1 MSRGFTDWTDLG
13 IFPLQDTQE
22 GVPVGMRMA
31 MVAGRVMKRPDPGE
45 EEEASAVEY
54 AREGSDG
61 LGSLGD
67 IHPWFFWQTAE
78 REKRDMGSWSM
89 AWATMVT
96 QRALYYTHA
105 KVQPLTTVGRIGMV
119 NDTRYEETT
128 PVWPLGLPEQPEGMM
143 AMLMPSTN
151 EDEPSKVMLS
161 ADRRLVASGVSG
173 PGAAGTTIVDMQPT
187 GVLCMSGADTPGE
200 GGRHARLHGLL
211 RVIALRHGSGGKLRS
226 PDLNSLAINYSTS
239 QQDGILGYGMVFG
252 QSVTGG
258 GGGGP
263 TTDGGGAVA
272 PGAPVTPGASSGRSG
287 SRGSDDGLNSPASGG
302 PPPPGGTGNSGA
314 NATAEEQR
322 SVGDF
327 GSFQAAARGGHA
339 IGLMAAAASG
349 PIGFG
354 CGKHTIGYDAD
365 GHKMTSAHIMTDAY
379 FYKDSDKDGP
389 IMFEDVDYPEA
400 PEEHAVPTVVHLS
413 FDKEQKHP
421 FIGGEQDGK
430 WRWWTTVPYVEAEGG
445 GEGGEGGGVDSGGT
459 TPGAPITPG
468 GAGTGTGPGSG
479 PGPGVGPG
487 APVTPP
493 GGGSTGP
500 VTPPGGPPP
509 PGGGGGPV
517 TPPGGGSTRPGG
529 GPVTGGAPNPPPGP
543 PNLPKQEP
551 KGPVTP
557 GGDTPSPPLLN
568 SRLEGGHVAQRPD
581 AKFAIEKGVSALSS
595 RGTKRP
601 DVNPAFPDS
610 TRAPRTGRGPAGVI
624 SKVGGSTIGRDVGLY
639 SILHP
644 FNTGFAA
651 ISFRPQ
657 LWIKGAPNFEHNPT
671 LGARS
676 YKMEERTRPSVLTIR
691 AWGAQNE
698 SGDWDYETTP
708 SKGRARGGTV
718 KGGILIAPAEFEMED
733 YLGINSDVDTD
744 DTAVSTFVTF
754 APTVGAAFGKPTT
767 TGRPSQYSKLIRQNT
782 ATGKLAFS
790 EFTHATTGVTDIAKM
805 SVLGTQA
812 YMELEGTGAVKVP
825 SGTTGNRPS
834 TGVATGMV
842 RVNTTTSD
850 FEFYDGSAWQNTKMD
865 SDDQDKLDNITV
877 TSAVNLNTINTAIAA
892 VPADTAS
899 RLTALE
905 ASAQFQPKAFGRFT
919 TVASPA
925 LLATS
930 YNIASVSKSSTG
942 VYAVVID
949 TDMDTAN
956 YTVVTSCEDSTATIQ
971 IVLTS
976 LIATTGF
983 SIALRDASG
992 NLSDVSESVSFA
1004 VFENNT

>member
-13 IFPLQDTQE
+13 IFPLQDVRE
-22 GVPVGMRMA
+22 GVNTGMRMA
-31 MVAGRVMKRPDPGE
+31 MVAGRVKRHPDPGE
-45 EEEASAVEY
+45 NGEMLTEY
-54 AREGSDG
+54 SREDDMGT
-61 LGSLGD
+61 LGD
-67 IHPWFFWQTAE
+67 IHPWLFWQTSQ

-89 AWATMVT
+89 AWGVMVT
-96 QRALYYTHA
+96 RQASFYNYAR
-105 KVQPLTTVGRIGMV
+105 VQPLIHRDQVDMV
-119 NDTRYEETT
+119 NDIRYKALQ
-128 PVWPLGLPEQPEGMM
+128 PVWQSGLPEQPEGML

-151 EDEPSKVMLS
+151 ETEPSKVMLS
-161 ADRRLVASGVSG
+161 ADRRLVASGTSG
-173 PGAAGTTIVDMQPT
+173 PGAAGTTIVDMQPS
-187 GVLCMSGADTPGE
+187 GVLCMDGSEVPGQ

-211 RVIALRHGSGGKLRS
+211 RVVALQSGSAGILRS
-226 PDLNSLAINYSTS
+226 PDLNSLAINYGTS
-239 QQDGILGYGMVFG
+239 QQDGIIGYGMVFG
-252 QSVTGG
+252 PSVVGGGGG

-263 TTDGGGAVA
+263 TTGSSSPPKG
-272 PGAPVTPGASSGRSG
+272 PITPGAGGTSGGRSG
-287 SRGSDDGLNSPASGG
+287 GRSGG
-302 PPPPGGTGNSGA
+302 PPPPGSGDGGDGGDGGPS
-314 NATAEEQR
+314 TEEMA
-322 SVGDF
+322 VADF
-327 GSFQAAARGGHA
+327 GSFQASPRGGHA
-339 IGLMAAAASG
+339 IGFMSSGASG
-349 PIGFG
+349 PVGFG
-354 CGKHTIGYDAD
+354 CGKHTIGYDKD
-365 GHKMTSAHIMTDAY
+365 GHRMTSAHIMTDSY
-379 FYKDSDKDGP
+379 FYDEGDRDGP
-389 IMFEDVDYPEA
+389 LMFEGDYPDA
-400 PEEHAVPTVVHLS
+400 PEEHAIPTVVHLS
-413 FDKEQKHP
+413 WDSEEKHN
-421 FIGGEQDGK
+421 FVGGEQDGK
-430 WRWWTTVPYVEAEGG
+430 WRWWTTVPYIESEDGDG
-445 GEGGEGGGVDSGGT
+445 SGEGEDDGDGGT
-459 TPGAPITPG
+459 TGSTPANPAAPNSPNPNG
-468 GAGTGTGPGSG
+468 
-479 PGPGVGPG
+479 
-487 APVTPP
+487 
-493 GGGSTGP
+493 GGGSSTGP
-500 VTPPGGPPP
+500 ITDGGNSQPP
-509 PGGGGGPV
+509 PGGGEEDHRGPTRPGGGPI

-529 GPVTGGAPNPPPGP
+529 GPVTGDAPNSPPQP
-543 PNLPKQEP
+543 PNLPPQRP
-551 KGPVTP
+551 KGPITP
-557 GGDTPSPPLLN
+557 VGDSAPGAPAFIN
-568 SRLEGGHVAQRPD
+568 SRLQGGHVNQSPT
-581 AKFAIEKGVSALSS
+581 AKFAIDQGGSAYNS
-595 RGTKRP
+595 RGTKGP
-601 DVNPAFPDS
+601 DLDPSFPPI
-610 TRAPRTGRGPAGVI
+610 TTVRRKGRGPAGVI
-624 SKVGGSTIGRDVGLY
+624 SKVGGSAPDRVGLY

-805 SVLGTQA
+805 SVLGTQP

-825 SGTTGNRPS
+825 SGSTGNRPS

-842 RVNTTTSD
+842 RVNTTSSD
-850 FEFYDGSAWQNTKMD
+850 FEFYDGSAWQNTKM
-865 SDDQDKLDNITV
+865 SSGDQDKLDDITV
-877 TSAVNLNTINTAIAA
+877 TSAVNLNTMNTAIAA

-919 TVASPA
+919 TIASPA

-930 YNIASVSKSSTG
+930 YNVASVSKTSTG
-942 VYAVVID
+942 IYAILID
-949 TDMDTAN
+949 TDMTTAN
-956 YTVVTSCEDSTATIQ
+956 YTVVTSCEDSTATVQ
-971 IVLTS
+971 IILTS

-983 SIALRDASG
+983 SVALRDASG
-992 NLSDVSESVSFA
+992 NLSDASESVSFT

>member
-45 EEEASAVEY
+45 EAEASAVEY

-105 KVQPLTTVGRIGMV
+105 KVQPLTTVGRNGMV
-119 NDTRYEETT
+119 NDTRYEATT

-173 PGAAGTTIVDMQPT
+173 PGAAGTTIVDMQPA
-187 GVLCMSGADTPGE
+187 GELCMSGADTPGK

-211 RVIALRHGSGGKLRS
+211 RVIALRAGSGGKLRS

-263 TTDGGGAVA
+263 TTDGGGTAAPVA
-272 PGAPVTPGASSGRSG
+272 PGAPVTSSGAGRSG

-302 PPPPGGTGNSGA
+302 PPPPGGSGNSGA
-314 NATAEEQR
+314 NATADEQR

-379 FYKDSDKDGP
+379 FYKDEKSDGP
-389 IMFEDVDYPEA
+389 LGFEDSDYPEA

-413 FDKEQKHP
+413 WDKEQKHP

-445 GEGGEGGGVDSGGT
+445 DGDGDGDGTGSGGS
-459 TPGAPITPG
+459 TPGTPARPGSPTTPG
-468 GAGTGTGPGSG
+468 GAGQPGSP
-479 PGPGVGPG
+479 PGPGQSWTPG
-487 APVTPP
+487 SPPP
-493 GGGSTGP
+493 GGGSAPGSP
-500 VTPPGGPPP
+500 VT
-509 PGGGGGPV
+509 PGGGGGGVPGGPG
-517 TPPGGGSTRPGG
+517 TGSGPPGPI
-529 GPVTGGAPNPPPGP
+529 TGGAPNPPPGP
-543 PNLPKQEP
+543 PNLPRREP

-568 SRLEGGHVAQRPD
+568 SRLEGGHFAQRPD
-581 AKFAIEKGVSALSS
+581 AKFAIKQGVSALSS

-610 TRAPRTGRGPAGVI
+610 TRVPRTGLGPAGVI

-657 LWIKGAPNFEHNPT
+657 LWVKGAPNFEHNPT

-790 EFTHATTGVTDIAKM
+790 EFNASSGVTDIAKM
-805 SVLGTQA
+805 SLLGTQG
-812 YMELEGTGAVKVP
+812 YLEIEGTGAVKVP

-865 SDDQDKLDNITV
+865 SDDQDKLDNITI
-877 TSAVNLNTINTAIAA
+877 TSAVNLNTMSTSIAA
-892 VPADTAS
+892 IPADTSA

-976 LIATTGF
+976 LMATTGF
-983 SIALRDASG
+983 SIALRDAAG
-992 NLSDVSESVSFA
+992 NLSDASESVSFA